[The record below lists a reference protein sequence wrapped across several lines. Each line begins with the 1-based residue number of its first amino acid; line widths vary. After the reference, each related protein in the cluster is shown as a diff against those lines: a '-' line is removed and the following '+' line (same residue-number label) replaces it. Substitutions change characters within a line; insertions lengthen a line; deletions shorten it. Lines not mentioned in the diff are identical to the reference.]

1 MKPRKLLFT
10 RTSFHENTAE
20 YSRAIQIK
28 LAGKLFVKSNMGN
41 NFKIM
46 ECKDLAKLFPVLLII
61 VSPIKS
67 MRRPWSQKLIYIWQ
81 ININNCSSSDSHPH
95 EFPWASS
102 VFLVYPWMSL
112 RNSTLLFLTERSN
125 GKKKLES
132 DLCFSKETIYPEN
145 IGPNFLN
152 ALIEIFQAELS
163 FANCKCPCF

>member
-67 MRRPWSQKLIYIWQ
+67 MRRP
-81 ININNCSSSDSHPH
+81 
-95 EFPWASS
+95 
-102 VFLVYPWMSL
+102 
-112 RNSTLLFLTERSN
+112 
-125 GKKKLES
+125 
-132 DLCFSKETIYPEN
+132 
-145 IGPNFLN
+145 
-152 ALIEIFQAELS
+152 
-163 FANCKCPCF
+163 